1 MIAGSS
7 KMILENKLVQ
17 KWKLENNVFFYK
29 KWYLKLTFLNKKS
42 SIINF
47 ECTILAFFDEN

>member
-47 ECTILAFFDEN
+47 ESTILAFFDEN